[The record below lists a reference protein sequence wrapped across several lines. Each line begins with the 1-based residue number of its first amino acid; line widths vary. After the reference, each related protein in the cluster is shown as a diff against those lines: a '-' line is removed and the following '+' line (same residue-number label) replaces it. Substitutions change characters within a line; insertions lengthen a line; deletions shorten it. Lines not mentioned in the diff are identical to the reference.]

1 MNNHKTHKTGFG
13 WLKMGKN
20 SLFIIVSSNYVI
32 IFNFNFKSTIEFLLY
47 IIYIYI
53 CMYIYIYIYTC
64 ICMYIYIYVCIHNEV
79 MITTMVLWQYAG
91 FG

>member
-53 CMYIYIYIYTC
+53 CMYIYIYIHAYVC
-64 ICMYIYIYVCIHNEV
+64 IYIYICMY
-79 MITTMVLWQYAG
+79 T
-91 FG
+91 

>member
-13 WLKMGKN
+13 WLKMEKN

-53 CMYIYIYIYTC
+53 CMYIYIYIYIHAYVC
-64 ICMYIYIYVCIHNEV
+64 IYIYVCIHNEV